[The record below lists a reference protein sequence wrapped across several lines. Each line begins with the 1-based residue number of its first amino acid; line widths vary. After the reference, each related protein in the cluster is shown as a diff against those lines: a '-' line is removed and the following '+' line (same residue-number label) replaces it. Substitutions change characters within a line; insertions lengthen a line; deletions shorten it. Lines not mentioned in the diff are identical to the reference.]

1 MMPLGMANVG
11 DVNIIKKI
19 TGRDDVR
26 KHLAELGFVVGGEVR
41 VISELGGNLILSRT
55 AASRWTRPWRCASWC
70 KSGRER

>member
-26 KHLAELGFVVGGEVR
+26 QHLAELGFVVGGEVR
-41 VISELGGNLILSRT
+41 VISELGGNLILSVKD
-55 AASRWTRPWRCASWC
+55 SRIALDKTMAMRIMV
-70 KSGRER
+70 

>member
-26 KHLAELGFVVGGEVR
+26 QHLAELGFVVGGEVR
-41 VISELGGNLILSRT
+41 VISELGGNLILSVKD
-55 AASRWTRPWRCASWC
+55 SRIALDKTMAMRNMV
-70 KSGRER
+70 

>member
-26 KHLAELGFVVGGEVR
+26 QHLAELGFVVGGEVR
-41 VISELGGNLILSRT
+41 VISELGGNLILSVKDSHIALDKTMAMRIMV
-55 AASRWTRPWRCASWC
+55 
-70 KSGRER
+70 